1 MAIKIPVAPDQV
13 DLEQGTFEDVSVQK
27 GFVMLNIF
35 IGFQMAATRAAQG
48 DLTGA
53 HHVLDGLDKNVEGWL
68 AQNPDFDIEDDLK
81 YIRLFKTNLL
91 NAGAAETPPTQPGQ
105 EPPPPSEPWPND

>member
-1 MAIKIPVAPDQV
+1 MVQIQIPVAPDQV
-13 DLEQGTFEDVSVQK
+13 DLEKGTFDDISVQK

-53 HHVLDGLDKNVEGWL
+53 HR
-68 AQNPDFDIEDDLK
+68 AP
-81 YIRLFKTNLL
+81 
-91 NAGAAETPPTQPGQ
+91 
-105 EPPPPSEPWPND
+105 